1 MRLSVVRR
9 RTPSLIRKLDPRF
22 VNPPAE
28 RIFEV
33 MPMTVTSHRKT
44 TEDVFHS
51 SIGRH
56 RESSKLNIFLKKQ
69 AQSLPRQKEKPPVET
84 GGLTNE

>member
-1 MRLSVVRR
+1 
-9 RTPSLIRKLDPRF
+9 
-22 VNPPAE
+22 
-28 RIFEV
+28 
-33 MPMTVTSHRKT
+33 MTVTSHRKT